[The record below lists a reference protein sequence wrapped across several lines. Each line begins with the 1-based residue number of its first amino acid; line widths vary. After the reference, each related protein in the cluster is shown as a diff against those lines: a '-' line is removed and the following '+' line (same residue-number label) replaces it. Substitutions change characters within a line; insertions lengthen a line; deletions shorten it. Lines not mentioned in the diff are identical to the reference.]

1 MCSQWRV
8 LKKHR
13 QMKHFTTR
21 LDFFPKCLICLDV
34 RVKTLKLKQK
44 ETNGLRLLSSAQRL
58 VYVKKKYN
66 ASE

>member
-1 MCSQWRV
+1 
-8 LKKHR
+8 
-13 QMKHFTTR
+13 MKHFTTR

-58 VYVKKKYN
+58 VYVKKKNN